1 MANVSRTTHT
11 LDATGQAPGRLASQI
26 AHLLIGKHKVDF
38 LPNVDAGDI
47 VQVVNAAKVKVTGRK
62 LEQKNYYHHTGAP
75 GGLRTKAMKTAM
87 EEDPTQIIT
96 RAVSRMLPKNSHR
109 NPRLKRLTVTA

>member
-1 MANVSRTTHT
+1 MAKIERKVHV
-11 LDATGQAPGRLASQI
+11 LDAAGQAPGRLASQI

-47 VQVVNAAKVKVTGRK
+47 VEVVNAAKVKVTGQK
-62 LEQKNYYHHTGAP
+62 LEQKKYFHHTGAP

-87 EEDPTQIIT
+87 AEDPTQVIT

-109 NPRLKRLTVTA
+109 TPRLKRLTVKA